1 MRKTPVAFALL
12 LALCVPLTLSAATL
26 PPSLTAPAA
35 EAACPPAPT
44 ASTAP
49 ASGDLLQ
56 ALALTTPPA
65 EAKTVYTIGRC
76 SGSCDPAT
84 CVKGPGGFCKAATCY
99 MGVPGMCPTGQSC
112 ILTCDDL
119 P

>member
-1 MRKTPVAFALL
+1 MRKTLVALGLL
-12 LALCVPLTLSAATL
+12 LALCAPLTLSAATL
-26 PPSLTAPAA
+26 PPSLTSPAA
-35 EAACPPAPT
+35 DAACPPAST

-49 ASGDLLQ
+49 TSGDLLQ
-56 ALALTTPPA
+56 ALALTAPPA

-84 CVKGPGGFCKAATCY
+84 CVKGPLGICKAATCY
-99 MGVPGMCPTGQSC
+99 MGVSGMCPAGQYC
-112 ILTCDDL
+112 VRTCDDL